1 MLDELHP
8 VGKLANFRDL
18 GGLAGVHGVIKPGV
32 LYRSDDLATIDEEEA
47 ERLASKGLSLI
58 IDLRSSDEVSK
69 GRGPL
74 REYDIDYLNL
84 PLLQHSGYS
93 HNLEELLAP
102 GALTNEMLGR
112 WYFEVFSKSL
122 PLIIEGLHAIAGAK
136 GAVVFH
142 CAIGKDRT
150 GVFAAALHAVLG
162 THREH
167 IVRDFART
175 EDNLSRVLTRLST
188 ADPFWT
194 KEVIEK
200 SGALLRAHPEA
211 MISFLDQVDASG
223 ASLEETL
230 LEGGATATLFANLRE
245 MALSE
250 SPEYSARR

>member
-1 MLDELHP
+1 MLDESHP

-18 GGLAGVHGVIKPGV
+18 GHLAGVHGVIRRGV
-32 LYRSDDLATIDEEEA
+32 LYRSDDVATIDEVEA

-58 IDLRSSDEVSK
+58 IDLRSSDEVGK

-74 REYDIDYLNL
+74 QAYDIDYLNL

-112 WYFEVFSKSL
+112 WYFDVFSKSL
-122 PLIIEGLHAIAGAK
+122 PLIVDGLQAIAEAE

-150 GVFAAALHAVLG
+150 GVFAAALHAALG

-167 IVRDFART
+167 IVRDFAKT
-175 EDNLSRVLTRLST
+175 EDNLPRVLARLSST
-188 ADPFWT
+188 DPFWT
-194 KEVIEK
+194 KEIIEK
-200 SGALLRAHPEA
+200 SGVLLRAHPEA

-223 ASLEETL
+223 ASLEEIL
-230 LEGGATATLFANLRE
+230 LEGGATATLFADLRE

-250 SPEYSARR
+250 SPEY

>member
-1 MLDELHP
+1 MLDKSHP

-18 GGLAGVHGVIKPGV
+18 GHLAVVHGVIKPGV
-32 LYRSDDLATIDEEEA
+32 LFRSDDVATIDEVEA

-84 PLLQHSGYS
+84 PLLEHSGYS
-93 HNLEELLAP
+93 HNLEELLAL
-102 GALTNEMLGR
+102 GGFTNEMLGR

-122 PLIIEGLHAIAGAK
+122 PLIIDGLQAISEAK

-150 GVFAAALHAVLG
+150 GLFAVALHATLG
-162 THREH
+162 IHREP
-167 IVRDFART
+167 IVRDFAET
-175 EDNLSRVLTRLST
+175 EDNLPRVLARLSST
-188 ADPFWT
+188 QPFWT
-194 KEVIEK
+194 SEIIEK

-223 ASLEETL
+223 SSLEERL
-230 LEGGATATLFANLRE
+230 LQGGATAALFADLRT

-250 SPEYSARR
+250 CPEN